1 MTFHISLFGP
11 KYYWNNSG
19 LIKYVFTPERLQH
32 SKYFKAPKVLAS
44 LTLKTFRGRRR
55 RRGMRGWRGMRG
67 RRGGV
72 WRRGEER
79 EKGEEGEIMGIVM
92 VS

>member
-67 RRGGV
+67 RRGGYGEGGRKG
-72 WRRGEER
+72 RRGR
-79 EKGEEGEIMGIVM
+79 KGK
-92 VS
+92 